1 MDNLTRSQRRKC
13 MQRNKRR
20 DTKPEIVLKDI
31 LIGFEFQPDLPGHPD
46 FADRSQRIAIFVD
59 GCFWHKCPEHFKMPK
74 SNTDYWMEKIERN
87 TKRDQ
92 VINSLYSSMGWNTA
106 RIYEHD
112 LKGKA
117 GLEIKE
123 MLDHILRQYE

>member
-1 MDNLTRSQRRKC
+1 
-13 MQRNKRR
+13 MQRNKRM
-20 DTKPEIVLKDI
+20 DTEPEIVLKDI

-74 SNTDYWMEKIERN
+74 SNIEYWTGKIERN

-92 VINSLYSSMGWNTA
+92 GINSLYFSMGWNAA

-112 LKGKA
+112 LKKKNVE
-117 GLEIKE
+117 EIKDMIE
-123 MLDHILRQYE
+123 QLLR